1 MKSKIFTIVRF
12 SDFCQ
17 LKHVVPKIS
26 VVLLNEILYLD
37 FLKMSLKDIKTIFF
51 DLDNTLFDHM
61 HAEQTTLKLLLDS
74 KPELFAKVNREDFLR
89 IYDKNN
95 TILWKQMADGE
106 VSPAELKILRFK
118 MTFEELNLTPIDYS
132 AFSEN
137 YLSIYS
143 KQALVISNAI
153 EILDYLKP
161 KYSLGIL
168 SNGFP
173 KVQES
178 KLLRLNMQSYF
189 EYKTYSEDIGVAKP
203 YPGIFSEAARKANS
217 KPFETVYIGDSF
229 ENDIVGAKN
238 FGWQAIFFN
247 PKKTSGN
254 SSLADFVISD
264 LIDLKNIF

>member
-1 MKSKIFTIVRF
+1 
-12 SDFCQ
+12 
-17 LKHVVPKIS
+17 
-26 VVLLNEILYLD
+26 
-37 FLKMSLKDIKTIFF
+37 MSLKDIKTIFF

-61 HAEQTTLKLLLDS
+61 RAEQTTLIDLLDS

-89 IYDKNN
+89 TYDKNN
-95 TILWKQMADGE
+95 TILWKQMAGGE

-118 MTFEELNLTPIDYS
+118 MTFEELSLTPIDYS
-132 AFSEN
+132 VFSEN

-143 KQALVISNAI
+143 KKIFVISNAV

-173 KVQES
+173 RVQEN
-178 KLLRLNMQSYF
+178 KLSRLNMQSYF
-189 EYKTYSEDIGVAKP
+189 EYKIYSEDIGVAKP

-217 KPFETVYIGDSF
+217 KPVETAYIGDSY

-238 FGWQAIFFN
+238 FGWLAIFFN

-254 SSLADFVISD
+254 NSLADFEISD
-264 LIDLKNIF
+264 LKEIKTIF

>member
-1 MKSKIFTIVRF
+1 
-12 SDFCQ
+12 
-17 LKHVVPKIS
+17 
-26 VVLLNEILYLD
+26 
-37 FLKMSLKDIKTIFF
+37 MSLKDIKTIFF
-51 DLDNTLFDHM
+51 DLDNTLFDHVR
-61 HAEQTTLKLLLDS
+61 AEQATLIDLLDS

-89 IYDKNN
+89 TYDKNN

-118 MTFEELNLTPIDYS
+118 MTFEELSLTPIDYPM
-132 AFSEN
+132 FSEK
-137 YLSIYS
+137 YLTIYLE
-143 KQALVISNAI
+143 QAFVVSNAV

-178 KLLRLNMQSYF
+178 KLSRLNMQSYF
-189 EYKTYSEDIGVAKP
+189 EYKIYSEDIGVAKP
-203 YPGIFSEAARKANS
+203 YPGIFSEAERKANS
-217 KPFETVYIGDSF
+217 KPFETVYIGDSY

-247 PKKTSGN
+247 PKKTSEN
-254 SSLADFVISD
+254 NSLADFEISD
-264 LIDLKNIF
+264 LKEIKNIF